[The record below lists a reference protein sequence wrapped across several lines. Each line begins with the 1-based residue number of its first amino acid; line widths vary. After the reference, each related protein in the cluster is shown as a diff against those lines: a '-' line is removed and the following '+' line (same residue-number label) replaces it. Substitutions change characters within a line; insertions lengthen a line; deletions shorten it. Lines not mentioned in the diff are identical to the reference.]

1 MKTIKDILFELELI
15 APIDLSLKGD
25 NCGLIVGS
33 MDKVV
38 NVSILA
44 LDVTNEVIDMAIKR
58 KAELIITHHPVI
70 YEGVK
75 QILSDSILFRL
86 IQNDIAVIS
95 GHTNLDIAM
104 CGTNCE
110 LANRLDLVRVN
121 VCKNTDKMGRLGKL
135 RKPMTGEEL
144 AMFVKTRLDSPL
156 VQVTNKLNKIN
167 TVCVLG
173 GTGDDYMKAA
183 FEAGADAY
191 ITGEVRHHSYID
203 AINTGVTLI
212 TAGHHHTEAPVL
224 YAVKGRLKT
233 VLNELVILVY
243 DDYMSTII
251 LG

>member
-1 MKTIKDILFELELI
+1 MTTVKDIIFELELI
-15 APIDLSLKGD
+15 APLDLSLEGD

-33 MDKVV
+33 MDKPV

-70 YEGVK
+70 YKDVK
-75 QILSDSILFRL
+75 QVLSNSVLYRL
-86 IQNDIAVIS
+86 IQNDIAVVS
-95 GHTNLDIAM
+95 GHTNLDVAM

-135 RKPMTGEEL
+135 RKPLTGEEL
-144 AMFVKTRLDSPL
+144 ALFVKTRLGAPL
-156 VQVTNKLNKIN
+156 VQVTNKENKIN

-173 GTGDDYMKAA
+173 GSGDEYMKAA
-183 FEAGADAY
+183 FEAGADAF
-191 ITGEVRHHSYID
+191 ITGEVRHYSYID

-212 TAGHHHTEAPVL
+212 TAGHHHTESPVL
-224 YAVKGRLKT
+224 YAVKARLKT
-233 VLNELVILVY
+233 VLNELVILIY
-243 DDYMSTII
+243 DDYLATII
-251 LG
+251 